1 VIRNERVLGVIPARG
16 GSKRLPRKNVRPLA
30 GKPLIAWTIEA
41 ARGSRYLDRVV
52 LSSDDAE
59 IIRVARQW
67 NCEAPFVRPAELAS
81 DEAPGV
87 GPVLHAVQALP
98 DYALVV
104 LLQPTSPLR
113 TSADIDACIEACV
126 ERGAPACVSVCAAQE
141 NPHWMFTLDAGGRL
155 SPVMSGKLPDRSQD
169 LPPAYLLNGAVYVA
183 RTDWLRERREF
194 ISPQTVAYVMPA
206 DRSTDIDDAD
216 DLRHAES
223 LMQRKESWNATAGP
237 R

>member
-1 VIRNERVLGVIPARG
+1 MIGGHSVLGVISARG
-16 GSKRLPRKNVRPLA
+16 GSKRLPRKNLRPLG

-81 DEAPGV
+81 DQAAGV
-87 GPVLHAVQALP
+87 GPVLHALEMLP

-113 TSADIDACIEACV
+113 TAADVDACIEACV
-126 ERGAPACVSVCAAQE
+126 ERGAPACVSVRVADQS
-141 NPHWMFTLDAGGRL
+141 PYWMFTLDAGRTLKPLMG
-155 SPVMSGKLPDRSQD
+155 GKLPERSQD
-169 LPPAYLLNGAVYVA
+169 LAPVYLLNGAVYVA
-183 RTDWLRERREF
+183 RTSWLREHRDF
-194 ISPQTVAYVMPA
+194 ISPQTIAHVMPA
-206 DRSTDIDDAD
+206 ERSADIDDARD
-216 DLRHAES
+216 FEYVES
-223 LMQRKESWNATAGP
+223 LIQARTHGTLQ
-237 R
+237 